1 MAGTRSHNAL
11 SAKCYVLKRIKM
23 DIEQLWE
30 KAQEKTEVIR
40 GRVKGLSTFRSTSVP
55 YVFLGESSVNEGNTV
70 VRKGKMLIERPM
82 ILLPEDLPQFEG
94 FDFQEDLDLDQGAIQ
109 MFFFMRGIRFPS
121 LKYNNTIDN
130 LDLDELS
137 LAKSAAKHKKKME
150 REENVNTVLILGPE
164 ECWQFSILIYMA
176 SLVGRCARTDIM
188 NLMDKL
194 EDLHG

>member
-1 MAGTRSHNAL
+1 
-11 SAKCYVLKRIKM
+11 M